1 MNLAQYRLKAAAQTR
16 NRFWLCLAAAGVL
29 HVGATLAVSAK
40 QHALT
45 HLLTSSDPASEP
57 IQFIAVNQPDSLSSS
72 SHLHSGTSNIPA
84 NTSLQTSHQ
93 VVLTSTGM
101 TQARASV
108 SKLQTKTLPQAI
120 SIRKSS
126 TAKDEVWDAYLV
138 VLRQR
143 IYQQWQAVSLAKT
156 DRPTKVRFMV
166 DRQGHLTHLE
176 LIQSSSDATADQDAI
191 RAVQAAAPFAQ
202 LPITSKE
209 DRLRVTF
216 TFEIPVFHE

>member
-40 QHALT
+40 QHALP
-45 HLLTSSDPASEP
+45 HPLIASDPASDP
-57 IQFIAVNQPDSLSSS
+57 IQFMAIDQPDSLSSS
-72 SHLHSGTSNIPA
+72 SNIHSSSSNIPA

-108 SKLQTKTLPQAI
+108 SKLHTKTLPQAI
-120 SIRKSS
+120 SVRKSS

-143 IYQQWQAVSLAKT
+143 IYQQWQAVPLAKT

-216 TFEIPVFHE
+216 TFETPVFHE

>member
-16 NRFWLCLAAAGVL
+16 NRFRLCLAAAAML
-29 HVGATLAVSAK
+29 HVGAILAVST
-40 QHALT
+40 QQQALP
-45 HLLTSSDPASEP
+45 HPLIFSDPASEP
-57 IQFIAVNQPDSLSSS
+57 IQFIAVNQPDSLSNA
-72 SHLHSGTSNIPA
+72 SNIPT

-93 VVLTSTGM
+93 VVLTSTEM
-101 TQARASV
+101 PQARDSV
-108 SKLQTKTLPQAI
+108 SKPQTLPQAI
-120 SIRKSS
+120 SVRKSL
-126 TAKDEVWDAYLV
+126 TAKDEIWDAYLV

-143 IYQQWQAVSLAKT
+143 IYQQWRAVPLDKT

-176 LIQSSSDATADQDAI
+176 LLQSSSDAPADQDAI

-202 LPITSKE
+202 LPSTSKE

-216 TFEIPVFHE
+216 TFEPPVYHE